1 MKLLSNKKGLDVLK
15 FIIYLVQ
22 LVLTAK
28 VVRGVASGFV
38 EFEADCS
45 KGELKQNPFKVV
57 MF

>member
-1 MKLLSNKKGLDVLK
+1 M
-15 FIIYLVQ
+15 IYLIKYFSA
-22 LVLTAK
+22 TCTTTK